1 MGIKNLLKSILI
13 LCFTIITNAQE
24 NSKTFQNQ
32 QYEKIDNQWKVLN
45 TSDLI
50 YYPIQNNLVT
60 IKFFQ
65 NTSQEAI
72 NSFASQNNLTFI
84 RKAIT
89 GWCDFQINDVSHDVF
104 YKCNTMKTVNANII
118 DKLEIPSLG
127 SYNTL
132 PNDPSYS
139 AQWHLNRINASG
151 AWNITTGNPT
161 VKVAVLD
168 SGTDWTHNDLGLGND
183 TFQNIYLN
191 NGEDAWSNPNNPS
204 TGNGIDDDGN
214 GLIDD
219 WKGWNF
225 DLNNNDSRGVI
236 FHGTWVSGIIGAKTN
251 NNFGIAGIAGGFN
264 NEGSKILSLNIGQ
277 NRPNSLTIDDA
288 ILYAGAM
295 GCKIIQLSLGG
306 SFSQPISDAI
316 EFVYNNYGVIIVCSS
331 GNSNLDNISFPSSH
345 PLVIAVGAT
354 TQNDTRAN
362 FSNQGERLFIS
373 APGLNILS
381 TGMNNTFSCGNDI
394 NCNSGT
400 SFSAPIVSGII
411 ALMYS
416 VNPCLTQEQVKN
428 ILKDTAEKVGGYNY
442 QWNPNNLGH
451 SLELGYG
458 RVNAFLAVQSAQ
470 GLNPN
475 ILDLYIK
482 DSTDDV
488 GDEPN
493 NNTQIIWASD
503 NIWVRNSNDN
513 GLIHQNPEYSSNGI
527 PNYVKVRIINKS
539 CIPSTG
545 NEKVQLSWAKAATDL
560 FWPHHWNGDFRINNI
575 PFGGVV
581 DTLNIPVLQPGE
593 ETVVTFNWQVPD
605 PNDFT
610 TINTEPWHFCLLSRI
625 IATNDPMTFTESAN
639 LVDNTRNNNNIA
651 WKNITVVD
659 VSPDTIGD
667 LNNNIGGLIAV
678 GNPFDHP
685 KVFNL
690 EMIKEDTE
698 TGKAIFEEA
707 EVGIK
712 MDDILFGAWVRG
724 GKQSHLLGET
734 QDEKRKI
741 IKGNNIILKNISFEA
756 HERGKLYLSFNF
768 LTKELTEKSNFRYH
782 VIQKDA
788 LTGKIIGGETFEIK
802 KSSRSLFLANAS
814 DLEVDLHEPIT
825 ISAQDINEPAT
836 YNWYDNQGVLIFQG
850 KDLQIASAIA
860 ENYKLEVISTTDG
873 FKDYKEVEVS
883 LKPSIL
889 ESITPN
895 PSSNNATINYK
906 INGANSAYL
915 MVIGLFGNNGT
926 SNNYILDINCRAI
939 NLNISNYLNG
949 LYTVA
954 LIVDGEIV
962 DAKTLI
968 KQ

>member
-1 MGIKNLLKSILI
+1 MRIKNLLKSILI

-50 YYPIQNNLVT
+50 YYPIQNNFVT
-60 IKFFQ
+60 IKFVQ
-65 NTSQEAI
+65 NISQETI
-72 NSFASQNNLTFI
+72 NSFASQNNLSFL
-84 RKAIT
+84 RKAVT
-89 GWCDFQINDVSHDVF
+89 GWCDFQINDVNNDVF
-104 YKCNTMKTVNANII
+104 YKCTTMKTGNANII
-118 DKLEIPSLG
+118 DKLEIPTQG
-127 SYNTL
+127 SYNTS

-139 AQWHLNRINASG
+139 AQWHLNKINASG
-151 AWNITTGNPT
+151 AWNITTGNPM
-161 VKVAVLD
+161 VKVAVID

-191 NGEDAWSNPNNPS
+191 SGEDAWSNPNNPS

-225 DLNNNDSRGVI
+225 DLNNNDSRSSNY
-236 FHGTWVSGIIGAKTN
+236 HGTAVAGIIGAKTN
-251 NNFGIAGIAGGFN
+251 NNLGVAGVAGGIN
-264 NEGSKILSLNIGQ
+264 NEGVKILPIGIGA
-277 NRPNSLTIDDA
+277 NSPNSSALAYA

-295 GCKIIQLSLGG
+295 GCKVINLSL
-306 SFSQPISDAI
+306 STAYSQEINDAI
-316 EFVYNNYGVIIVCSS
+316 EYTYNVYGAIIVASS
-331 GNSNLDNISFPSSH
+331 GNSGLDNTFFPSNH
-345 PLVIAVGAT
+345 PLVISVGST
-354 TQNDTRAN
+354 TQDDSRSG
-362 FSNQGERLFIS
+362 SNSGENLFIS
-373 APGLNILS
+373 APGRNIL
-381 TGMNNTFSCGNDI
+381 TTTLNNNYLNFDR
-394 NCNSGT
+394 T
-400 SFSAPIVSGII
+400 SASAPIVSGVI

-458 RVNAFLAVQSAQ
+458 RVNAFLAVQAAQ
-470 GLNPN
+470 GLNPYV
-475 ILDLYIK
+475 LDLMIR
-482 DSTDDV
+482 DEINDI
-488 GDEPN
+488 GIEPN
-493 NNTQIIWASD
+493 TITTYFWASPD
-503 NIWVRNSNDN
+503 IWIRNNDDN
-513 GLIHQNPEYSSNGI
+513 GLEHQNPEYHPTI
-527 PNYVKVRIINKS
+527 PNYAYIRVKNKS
-539 CIPSTG
+539 CIPSNGDEIITL
-545 NEKVQLSWAKAATDL
+545 NWAKAGSSL
-560 FWPHHWNGDFRINNI
+560 SWPTSWNGQNFFQPPN
-575 PFGGVV
+575 
-581 DTLNIPVLQPGE
+581 DTVKLGDLAGSVEIPVLQPGQ
-593 ETVVTFNWQVPD
+593 ETIVKIPFYVPNSQNYNWFEGWEQ
-605 PNDFT
+605 
-610 TINTEPWHFCLLSRI
+610 WHFCLLARI
-625 IATNDPMTFTESAN
+625 EAITDPLTETTD
-639 LVDNTRNNNNIA
+639 LVENVINNNGIA
-651 WKNITVVD
+651 WKNIIIVD
-659 VSPDTIGD
+659 VESNSTSGT
-667 LNNNIGGLIAV
+667 IAV
-678 GNPFDHP
+678 GNPSEIPRTF
-685 KVFNL
+685 FL
-690 EMIKEDTE
+690 EFVVEDLE
-698 TGKAIFEEA
+698 TGKPIFEEA
-707 EVGIK
+707 EIGIK
-712 MDDILFGAWVRG
+712 MDDILYQAWVRG
-724 GKQSHLLGET
+724 GNISEYLDST
-734 QDEKRKI
+734 SDVKRKI
-741 IKGNNIILKNISFEA
+741 IKGNNVILDNIAFNANEIGS
-756 HERGKLYLSFNF
+756 LTINFNF
-768 LTKELTEKSNFRYH
+768 LTQELTEKTKFRYH

-802 KSSRSLFLANAS
+802 KKSRSVFVANAP

-825 ISAQDINEPAT
+825 ISAQDINEPAI

-895 PSSNNATINYK
+895 PSNNNTTINYK

-915 MVIGLFGNNGT
+915 MVIGLFGNSGT
-926 SNNYILDINCRAI
+926 SNNYILDINSRAI

>member
-1 MGIKNLLKSILI
+1 MRIKNLLISIII

-24 NSKTFQNQ
+24 NSRTFQNQ
-32 QYEKIDNQWKVLN
+32 HYEKINNQWKVLN
-45 TSDLI
+45 TSDSI
-50 YYPIQNNLVT
+50 YYPIQNNVVT
-60 IKFFQ
+60 IKFVV
-65 NTSQEAI
+65 NTSQETI
-72 NSFASQNNLTFI
+72 NSFASQNNLTFK

-89 GWCDFQINDVSHDVF
+89 GWCDFQINETSIEVF
-104 YKCNTMKTVNANII
+104 DKCTTIKTVNANII
-118 DKLEIPSLG
+118 DKLEIPTQGL
-127 SYNTL
+127 YNTS

-151 AWNITTGNPT
+151 AWNITTGNST
-161 VKVAVLD
+161 VKVAVID

-183 TFQNIYLN
+183 TYQNIYLN
-191 NGEDAWSNPNNPS
+191 SGEDAWSNPNNPS

-225 DLNNNDSRGVI
+225 DLNTNDSRSSTN
-236 FHGTWVSGIIGAKTN
+236 HGTAVAGIIGAKTDN
-251 NNFGIAGIAGGFN
+251 NLGVAGVAGGLN
-264 NEGSKILSLNIGQ
+264 NEGVKILPIGIGANI
-277 NRPNSLTIDDA
+277 PNSSTLDDA

-295 GCKIIQLSLGG
+295 GCKVINLSL
-306 SFSQPISDAI
+306 STAYSQEINDAI
-316 EFVYNNYGVIIVCSS
+316 EYTYNVYGAIIVASS
-331 GNSNLDNISFPSSH
+331 GNSGVDNTSFPSNH
-345 PLVIAVGAT
+345 PLVISVGAT
-354 TQNDTRAN
+354 TQDDNRSG
-362 FSNQGERLFIS
+362 SNYGENLFIS
-373 APGLNILS
+373 APGRNIL
-381 TGMNNTFSCGNDI
+381 TTTLNNSYI
-394 NCNSGT
+394 NFDKT
-400 SFSAPIVSGII
+400 SASAPIVSGVI

-458 RVNAFLAVQSAQ
+458 RVNAFLALQAAQ
-470 GLNPN
+470 GLNPYV
-475 ILDLYIK
+475 LDLYIK

-493 NNTQIIWASD
+493 NNTQIMWTSD

-560 FWPHHWNGDFRINNI
+560 FWPYHWNGSYVIANT

-593 ETVVTFNWQVPD
+593 ETIVTFNWPVPN
-605 PNDFT
+605 PYDFT

-625 IATNDPMTFTESAN
+625 IATNDPMTFTESVN

-667 LNNNIGGLIAV
+667 QNNNIGGLIAV

-756 HERGKLYLSFNF
+756 NERGKLYLSFNF

-782 VIQKDA
+782 VIQKEA

-825 ISAQDINEPAT
+825 ISAQDINEPAI

-926 SNNYILDINCRAI
+926 SNNYILDVNCRAI